1 MRDGL
6 GMNNSWS
13 HEFVLAS
20 RERAL
25 GRTPELLAALRSG
38 ELHRVS
44 RGVYRHTS
52 ARTADAHRRADD
64 DYLAQIRAAQLRAD
78 GPLLLSGMSAAAVWE
93 LPVVGAWP
101 ARVHTAAAPD
111 AGGRSNGHLSRSYV
125 GFPPPTAEREGLL
138 VTSLPRTVADVA
150 RVETMER
157 AVAIADAALA
167 GQRRTPTRS
176 ARAAI
181 TKDSVLQQLEV
192 VGAVG
197 GVARARGVLSFAD
210 SRSGSAG
217 ESCSRVGMW
226 RLRMPAPVLQEAFYD
241 ERGKIGVVDFWWPD
255 CKLVGEFD
263 GRGKY
268 LRDEYLS
275 GRSTAD
281 AVLAE
286 KAREDRLRAL
296 GLTIVRW
303 DWATALD
310 LALLEAKLRGAGLR

>member
-1 MRDGL
+1 
-6 GMNNSWS
+6 MNNSWS

-20 RERAL
+20 HERAL

-38 ELHRVS
+38 KLYRVS
-44 RGVYRHTS
+44 RGVYRHTA
-52 ARTADAHRRADD
+52 ARTAEEHRRTDD
-64 DYLAQIRAAQLRAD
+64 EYLAQIRAAQLRAE
-78 GPLLLSGMSAAAVWE
+78 GPLLLAGMSAAAVWD

-101 ARVHTAAAPD
+101 ARVHTAAAPEV
-111 AGGRSNGHLSRSYV
+111 GGRSNGHLVRSYV
-125 GFPPPTAEREGLL
+125 GFPPPTAERDGLL
-138 VTSLPRTVADVA
+138 VTSLARTVADVA
-150 RVETMER
+150 RVESMER

-167 GQRRTPTRS
+167 GQRPAPTRS
-176 ARAAI
+176 ARSAI
-181 TKDSVLQQLEV
+181 SKASVLQQLEEL
-192 VGAVG
+192 GAVAG
-197 GVARARGVLSFAD
+197 SARARGVVFFAD

-226 RLRMPAPVLQEAFYD
+226 RLRMPKPILQEAFYD

-268 LRDEYLS
+268 LRDEYLN
-275 GRSTAD
+275 GRSTTD
-281 AVLAE
+281 VVLAE

-310 LALLEAKLRGAGLR
+310 LGLLEAKLRGAGLR